1 MNRKVIPQNRGGRDV
16 IHGGSRGNMALEDLI
31 SMDSKGEGIQGSVV
45 NKVSSEISR
54 QTLQEGNPKEE
65 KRLMNSR

>member
-1 MNRKVIPQNRGGRDV
+1 
-16 IHGGSRGNMALEDLI
+16 MALEDLI